1 MHSLHTIPSDVLM
14 VDRAL
19 VNFYLRPDFVHTS
32 AWNQILASSQLYLYD
47 FENPLVS
54 ASAACRVLISGGCFA
69 FSSSMSISPSSLQ
82 PYFLCLWA
90 RQFGFQ

>member
-1 MHSLHTIPSDVLM
+1 M

-19 VNFYLRPDFVHTS
+19 VNFHLRPNFVHTS
-32 AWNQILASSQLYLYD
+32 SWNQILASSQLYLHD

-69 FSSSMSISPSSLQ
+69 YSSSMSISLGSIQ
-82 PYFLCLWA
+82 PYFPCL
-90 RQFGFQ
+90 